1 MNAMNLTLTP
11 LDKRLL
17 AWLDTDV
24 PRFERYIT
32 AHPEVADRI
41 DQLLALGDDVQRL
54 LNGALEDV
62 LAVPL
67 GFVDRL
73 SGAIVGS
80 GDTSSANVAMDLFGI
95 GGQTISMWLNP
106 EPTRSNVSLLGLG
119 TPWASLPDVL

>member
-17 AWLDTDV
+17 GWLDTDV

-54 LNGALEDV
+54 LSGALDDL
-62 LAVPL
+62 LAVPQGL
-67 GFVDRL
+67 VDRL
-73 SGAIVGS
+73 SSTIVGT
-80 GDTSSANVAMDLFGI
+80 GDTSSSNVAMDLFGI
-95 GGQTISMWLNP
+95 GGQTISVWLNP
-106 EPTRSNVSLLGLG
+106 
-119 TPWASLPDVL
+119 

>member
-41 DQLLALGDDVQRL
+41 EQLLALGDDVQRL

-73 SGAIVGS
+73 SGAMVGT

-106 EPTRSNVSLLGLG
+106 
-119 TPWASLPDVL
+119 